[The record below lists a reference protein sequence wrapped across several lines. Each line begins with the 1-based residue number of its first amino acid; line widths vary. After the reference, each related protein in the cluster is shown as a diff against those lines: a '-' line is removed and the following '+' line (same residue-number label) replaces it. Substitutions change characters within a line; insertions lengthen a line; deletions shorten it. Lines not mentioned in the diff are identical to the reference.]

1 VVKLLSDFEAMPLG
15 QPKFNKLNDIFDFM
29 SSTTQNELFK
39 RAVDDI
45 LKLEA
50 DLPEAF
56 RAQATEQLNAALR
69 QLQKEKSDA
78 GLKEQADYIDSKLP
92 KPKGF

>member
-1 VVKLLSDFEAMPLG
+1 MPLG

-29 SSTTQNELFK
+29 ANTSSNELFK

-45 LKLEA
+45 LKLET

-69 QLQKEKSDA
+69 QVQKEKVDA